1 MMPKKIFADIT
12 DYCWNFMWHAV
23 KNVKRQTD
31 IETAQL
37 EKNFMLMTW
46 NNGKNNATNGVPVT
60 C

>member
-12 DYCWNFMWHAV
+12 DYCWNLMWHAV
-23 KNVKRQTD
+23 KNAKRQTD

>member
-23 KNVKRQTD
+23 KNAKRQTV

-37 EKNFMLMTW
+37 EKNFMLMT
-46 NNGKNNATNGVPVT
+46 
-60 C
+60 